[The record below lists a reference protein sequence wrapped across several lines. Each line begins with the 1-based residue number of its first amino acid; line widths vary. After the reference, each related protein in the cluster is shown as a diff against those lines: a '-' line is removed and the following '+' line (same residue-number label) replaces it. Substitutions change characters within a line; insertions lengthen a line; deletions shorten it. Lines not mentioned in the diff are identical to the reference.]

1 MYEIYCRLRDEAG
14 YKDADVARETGI
26 TKSTFSDWKN
36 GRSCPKDE
44 KLRKI
49 AKLFGVS
56 ADYLKT
62 GEEPQAVYYLDSE
75 TARAAQEMYQD
86 PDMRS
91 LFDMKRKMPADR
103 FAAHIKFMKEL
114 YEKET
119 RTKEGV
125 KWQKTLIY
133 R

>member
-62 GEEPQAVYYLDSE
+62 GEEPPTVYYLDSE

-114 YEKET
+114 YEKENPD
-119 RTKEGV
+119 EGGC
-125 KWQKTLIY
+125 
-133 R
+133 